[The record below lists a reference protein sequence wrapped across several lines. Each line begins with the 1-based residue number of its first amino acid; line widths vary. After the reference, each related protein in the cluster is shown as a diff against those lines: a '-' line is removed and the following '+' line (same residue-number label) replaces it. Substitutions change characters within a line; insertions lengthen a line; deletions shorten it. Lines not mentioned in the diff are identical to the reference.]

1 MRSHTTTSIRGIRRI
16 RRIRSVRSGA
26 AGLVLVL
33 LFAALPTLV
42 SAQSQ
47 TELPTDG
54 GPEARHPE
62 AAEAIGKLWSP
73 YCPGFMLEVCSST
86 QGAAL
91 RDSIQTMA
99 EQGATSEEIVDWMEA
114 NHGEEYLA
122 VPRGGGASL
131 LAWVAPPLAV
141 LLGLITV
148 VLILRR
154 MMAVRRA
161 EAPAGEPAEL
171 TEEEEERLRRAV
183 RDVDQQ
189 EEAPLF

>member
-1 MRSHTTTSIRGIRRI
+1 MRSHPTTSMPGLR
-16 RRIRSVRSGA
+16 VRSGTT
-26 AGLVLVL
+26 GLALAL
-33 LFAALPTLV
+33 LFATVPALL

-47 TELPTDG
+47 TELPTEG
-54 GPEARHPE
+54 GQPEARHPE

-99 EQGATSEEIVDWMEA
+99 EQGATSEEIVDWMIA

-122 VPRGGGASL
+122 VPRGRGASL

-141 LLGLITV
+141 LLGLIAV

-161 EAPAGEPAEL
+161 EGPGVETLEL
-171 TEEEEERLRRAV
+171 TDEEEDRLRRAV

>member
-1 MRSHTTTSIRGIRRI
+1 MRLHSSTSIRGFRRV
-16 RRIRSVRSGA
+16 RSVSTGV
-26 AGLVLVL
+26 VLAL
-33 LFAALPTLV
+33 LFAALPGLL

-47 TELPTDG
+47 TELPTEG

-73 YCPGFMLEVCSST
+73 YCPGFMLEVCSSR

-91 RDSIQTMA
+91 RDSIQTLA
-99 EQGATSEEIVDWMEA
+99 EEGATSEEIVDWMIA

-122 VPRGGGASL
+122 VPRGRGASL
-131 LAWVAPPLAV
+131 LAWLAPPLAV
-141 LLGLITV
+141 LLGLVAV

-171 TEEEEERLRRAV
+171 TDEDEERLRRAV